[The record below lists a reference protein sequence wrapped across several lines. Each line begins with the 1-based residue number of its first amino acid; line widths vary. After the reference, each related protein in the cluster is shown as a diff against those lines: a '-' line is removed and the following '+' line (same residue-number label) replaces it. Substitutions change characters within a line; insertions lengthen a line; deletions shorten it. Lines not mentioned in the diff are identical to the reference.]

1 MAMSFERLSLACRV
15 EIEANPLVI
24 SYDPVPPLAVVVPV
38 SSPSALPDLTALL
51 SDRNGTDR
59 EAVDRLLPHVY
70 GELEVLARRHLRD
83 QRSGHTLDTSA
94 LVHEAYLR
102 LAERSDSAW
111 TDRAHFF
118 GVAAVAMRH
127 ILIDYAR
134 KRQTEKR
141 GGGQLL
147 VTFVDG
153 DVAGEAQA
161 DDLIALDEALDRFAQ
176 RFERQARVVELSFFG
191 GLTQEEIAE
200 VLGVS
205 VPTVR
210 RDWTFARAWLNS
222 TLAD

>member
-1 MAMSFERLSLACRV
+1 M
-15 EIEANPLVI
+15 
-24 SYDPVPPLAVVVPV
+24 PV
-38 SSPSALPDLTALL
+38 SPPSALPDLTALL
-51 SDRNGTDR
+51 SDLDGSDR
-59 EAVDRLLPHVY
+59 HAVDRLLPHVY

-83 QRSGHTLDTSA
+83 QRTGHTLDTSA
-94 LVHEAYLR
+94 LVHEAYIR
-102 LAERSDSAW
+102 LAERSDGTW
-111 TDRAHFF
+111 TDRSHFF

-134 KRQTEKR
+134 KRQAEKR
-141 GGGQLL
+141 GGGQPL

-153 DVAGEAQA
+153 DMPREAKA
-161 DDLIALDEALDRFAQ
+161 DELIALDEALDRFAK
-176 RFERQARVVELSFFG
+176 RFERPARVVEMSFFG

-222 TLAD
+222 SLAD